1 MGRPPRCDPFRL
13 IGAKV
18 RSPRFGLISSIQRPL
33 VSVRRLVPG
42 LGPVSHARDPGR
54 VSVEGQR
61 VPVVEQTA
69 GVIRRQ
75 ARRARRLREADGRLR
90 LAIVIE
96 FLAEPGQGNTLAAG

>member
-1 MGRPPRCDPFRL
+1 MGRPPRCEPFRL

-18 RSPRFGLISSIQRPL
+18 RSPRFGVIWKVQVPL

-42 LGPVSHARDPGR
+42 LGTVGHARGPGR
-54 VSVEGQR
+54 VAVEGQR
-61 VPVVEQTA
+61 VPVVEQAA
-69 GVIRRQ
+69 GVVGGQ

-96 FLAEPGQGNTLAAG
+96 FLRGQAGEIQFAAG